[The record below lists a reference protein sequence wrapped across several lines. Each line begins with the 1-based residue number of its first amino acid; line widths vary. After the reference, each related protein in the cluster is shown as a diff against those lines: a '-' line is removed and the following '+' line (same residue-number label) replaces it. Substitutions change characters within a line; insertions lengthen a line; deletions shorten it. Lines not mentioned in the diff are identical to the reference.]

1 MEIYKTYEAYI
12 KHMLHHTFY
21 LICYPFGI
29 TVLCGHHHYAFL
41 ELFRLSSQ
49 KFGSHETITPHS
61 SLSSA
66 PGNHY
71 PTLCFCKIAYFKI
84 PKIL

>member
-1 MEIYKTYEAYI
+1 MYNTIALSI
-12 KHMLHHTFY
+12 L
-21 LICYPFGI
+21 

-71 PTLCFCKIAYFKI
+71 PTLCFYKIAYFKI
-84 PKIL
+84 PKILYGNICPFVSGLFHLASCL